1 MANNIGETFTGR
13 QNERQLFT
21 AAFNETARSGKSQFV
36 NYYGQEGI
44 GKTALTGMLTA
55 YAERFGMAYALLD
68 CGVYSSINKF
78 MALTAIAN
86 GLYETGGYRFFRLRT
101 AVSTWRNMT
110 GMTTDIPFSGISF
123 FNKKIGDE
131 IKEDMAGEEPYLDT
145 EELKSLSEFT
155 ETLGKMKAADIC
167 ASLDSF
173 FTDDLLYGLKKTARP
188 VVIFIDDFDRLVSS
202 FEEESMHRPNEVWL
216 SRLMGTLPGTV
227 WVISGTAPLSDEYP
241 KGILRHELKPFD
253 ETEIQE
259 FMSKRYSSVKETES
273 IRSMEEAIPLELEM
287 TAELLYRGI
296 DLPEDRTDT
305 AAALISALGSG
316 EKDNAV
322 MLAALQR
329 WTGAKAAE
337 IGKTMDS
344 VLFSPV
350 DVDALGKAAYI
361 TAGRGNGSILAMN
374 RTMRKAFL
382 DDPSAAEIVPE
393 ANRKALEY
401 YLLKTVQNEEDP
413 AEGIFGAISAFV
425 GLSRK
430 DVDAFGLQGFG
441 ILISNVAELSGMGR
455 ADEEFEA
462 AEELFFWALREKRP
476 EYLSIAA
483 NCYSAACHET
493 GDYQL
498 EKNVCISWHD
508 NMTASFG
515 EDSREAQT
523 ALSSLVFA
531 YFDTGELK
539 EAEETANRLYDKQ
552 LSQWGEDDEETQRTA
567 QMLEIIRKNLQQ

>member
-13 QNERQLFT
+13 QEERQLFT

-36 NYYGQEGI
+36 NYCGQEGL

-55 YAERFGMAYALLD
+55 YADQFGIAYALLD
-68 CGVYSSINKF
+68 CAVYSSINKF
-78 MALTAIAN
+78 MALTTIAN
-86 GLYETGGYRFFRLRT
+86 GLYETGGYRFYRLRT

-110 GMTTDIPFSGISF
+110 GMASDIPFSGISF
-123 FNKKIGDE
+123 FNKKISDE
-131 IKEDMAGEEPYLDT
+131 IREDMAGETPYLDT

-155 ETLGKMKAADIC
+155 ETLGKMKAADIS
-167 ASLDSF
+167 ASLDTF
-173 FTDDLLYGLKKTARP
+173 FTDDLLYGLKKTVRP

-202 FEEESMHRPNEVWL
+202 FEGESMHRPNEVWL

-227 WVISGTAPLSDEYP
+227 WVISGTEPLSDEYP
-241 KGILRHELKPFD
+241 KGILRHELRPFD
-253 ETEIQE
+253 ETEIHE
-259 FMSKRYSSVKETES
+259 FMSKRLGS
-273 IRSMEEAIPLELEM
+273 ITATGDIQHLEKAIPLSLEM
-287 TAELLYRGI
+287 IAELLSRGVL
-296 DLPEDRTDT
+296 LPEDKSDL
-305 AAALISALGSG
+305 AAALTIAMGSG

-329 WTGAKAAE
+329 WTGEKAAE

-350 DVDALGKAAYI
+350 DLDTLGKAAYI
-361 TAGRGNGSILAMN
+361 TVGRGKGSILAMN
-374 RTMRKAFL
+374 RTMRKALL
-382 DDPSAAEIVPE
+382 DDASAAEIVPE
-393 ANRKALEY
+393 ATRKTLEY

-413 AEGIFGAISAFV
+413 AESLFGAINAFME
-425 GLSRK
+425 LSRN
-430 DVDAFGLQGFG
+430 DVDAFSLQGFG
-441 ILISNVAELSGMGR
+441 ILISKAAELAGAGR

-462 AEELFFWALREKRP
+462 AEALFFWALREKRP
-476 EYLSIAA
+476 EFLSLAA

-493 GDYQL
+493 GDFQL
-498 EKNVCISWHD
+498 EKNVCKSWHD

-523 ALSSLVFA
+523 ALSALVFA

-539 EAEETANRLYDKQ
+539 EAEETASRLYDKQ
-552 LSQWGEDDEETQRTA
+552 LSLWGVDDEETQRTA
-567 QMLEIIRKNLQQ
+567 QMLEIIRKNLQP

>member
-13 QNERQLFT
+13 QEERQLFT

-55 YAERFGMAYALLD
+55 YADQFGIAYALLD
-68 CGVYSSINKF
+68 CAVYSSINKF
-78 MALTAIAN
+78 MALTTIAN
-86 GLYETGGYRFFRLRT
+86 GLYETGGYRFYRMRT
-101 AVSTWRNMT
+101 AVSTWRNLT
-110 GMTTDIPFSGISF
+110 GMASDIPFSGISF
-123 FNKKIGDE
+123 FNKKISDE
-131 IKEDMAGEEPYLDT
+131 IREDMAGETPYLDT

-155 ETLGKMKAADIC
+155 ETLGKMKAADIS
-167 ASLDSF
+167 ASLDTF

-202 FEEESMHRPNEVWL
+202 FEGESMHRPNEVWL

-227 WVISGTAPLSDEYP
+227 WVISGTEPLSDEYP
-241 KGILRHELKPFD
+241 KGILRHELRPFD
-253 ETEIQE
+253 ETEIHE
-259 FMSKRYSSVKETES
+259 FMSKRLGS
-273 IRSMEEAIPLELEM
+273 ITATGDIQHLEKAIPLGLEM
-287 TAELLYRGI
+287 IAELLSRGVL
-296 DLPEDRTDT
+296 LPEDKSDL
-305 AAALISALGSG
+305 AAALTAAMGSG

-329 WTGAKAAE
+329 WTGEKAAE

-350 DVDALGKAAYI
+350 DLDTLGKAAYI
-361 TAGRGNGSILAMN
+361 TVGRGKGSILAMN
-374 RTMRKAFL
+374 RTMRKALL
-382 DDPSAAEIVPE
+382 DDASAAEIVPE
-393 ANRKALEY
+393 ATRKTLEY

-413 AEGIFGAISAFV
+413 AESLFGAINAFME
-425 GLSRK
+425 LSRT

-441 ILISNVAELSGMGR
+441 ILISKAAELAGAGR

-462 AEELFFWALREKRP
+462 AEALFFWALRAKRP
-476 EYLSIAA
+476 EFLSLAA

-493 GDYQL
+493 GDFQL

-523 ALSSLVFA
+523 ALSALVFA

-539 EAEETANRLYDKQ
+539 EAEKTASRLYDKQ
-552 LSQWGEDDEETQRTA
+552 LSLWGVDDEETQRTA

>member
-13 QNERQLFT
+13 QEERQLFT

-36 NYYGQEGI
+36 NYCGQEGL

-55 YAERFGMAYALLD
+55 YADQFGIAYALLD
-68 CGVYSSINKF
+68 CAVYSSINKF
-78 MALTAIAN
+78 MALTTIAN
-86 GLYETGGYRFFRLRT
+86 GLYETGGYRFYRLRT

-110 GMTTDIPFSGISF
+110 GMASDIPFSGISF
-123 FNKKIGDE
+123 FNKKISDE
-131 IKEDMAGEEPYLDT
+131 IREDMAGETPYLDT

-155 ETLGKMKAADIC
+155 ETLGKMKAADIS
-167 ASLDSF
+167 ASLDTF
-173 FTDDLLYGLKKTARP
+173 FTDDLLYGLKKTVRP

-202 FEEESMHRPNEVWL
+202 FEGESMHRPNEVWL

-227 WVISGTAPLSDEYP
+227 WVISGTEPLSDEYP
-241 KGILRHELKPFD
+241 KGILRHELRPFD
-253 ETEIQE
+253 ETEIHE
-259 FMSKRYSSVKETES
+259 FMSKRLGS
-273 IRSMEEAIPLELEM
+273 ITATGDIQHLEKAIPLSLEM
-287 TAELLYRGI
+287 IAELLSRGVL
-296 DLPEDRTDT
+296 LPEDKSDL
-305 AAALISALGSG
+305 AAALTIAMGSG

-329 WTGAKAAE
+329 WTGEKAAE

-350 DVDALGKAAYI
+350 DLDTLGKAAYI
-361 TAGRGNGSILAMN
+361 TVGRGKGSILAMN
-374 RTMRKAFL
+374 RTMRKALL
-382 DDPSAAEIVPE
+382 DDASAAEIVPE
-393 ANRKALEY
+393 ATRKTLEY

-413 AEGIFGAISAFV
+413 AESLFGAINAFME
-425 GLSRK
+425 LSRN

-441 ILISNVAELSGMGR
+441 ILISKAAELAGAGR

-462 AEELFFWALREKRP
+462 AEALFFWALREKRP
-476 EYLSIAA
+476 EFLSLAA

-493 GDYQL
+493 GDFQL
-498 EKNVCISWHD
+498 EKNVCKSWHD

-523 ALSSLVFA
+523 ALSALVFA

-539 EAEETANRLYDKQ
+539 EAEETASRLYDKQ
-552 LSQWGEDDEETQRTA
+552 LSLWGVDDEETQRTA
-567 QMLEIIRKNLQQ
+567 QMLEIIRKNLQP